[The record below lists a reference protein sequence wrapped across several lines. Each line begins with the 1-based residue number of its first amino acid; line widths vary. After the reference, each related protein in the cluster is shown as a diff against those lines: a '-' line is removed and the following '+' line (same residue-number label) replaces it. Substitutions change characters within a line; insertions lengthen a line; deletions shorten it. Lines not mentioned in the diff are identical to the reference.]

1 MMIFMPLNPDEV
13 TGVTGR
19 DDIYLSLTKEVVV
32 RHNGKTDRNRTKS
45 TTSNVL
51 QQLRSERSPVSVVYG
66 TGPFVWTYLDRKLE
80 LANPVGYCAATD
92 DTEKRQH
99 ELC

>member
-1 MMIFMPLNPDEV
+1 MITLIPLNPDEA
-13 TGVTGR
+13 TGFAAR
-19 DDIYLSLTKEVVV
+19 DDIYLSLTKEVAV
-32 RHNGKTDRNRTKS
+32 RHNGKTDRNRTKR

-66 TGPFVWTYLDRKLE
+66 TGPFVWTYLNRKRALTNSISDCTT
-80 LANPVGYCAATD
+80 AD